1 VLASQLAQNDDAV
14 SHELRR
20 LLEDRASALANYGAV
35 VAVVATLAL
44 MVWQPS

>member
-1 VLASQLAQNDDAV
+1 LLAGQLALNDDVV

-20 LLEDRASALANYGAV
+20 LLEDRASAVANYAAV
-35 VAVVATLAL
+35 AAIVAVLAL